1 MARVTE
7 FHPDLRAARFLPPL
21 SFGPRSTAFAQ
32 RVRPRRDAVP
42 DDLVAD
48 DLVVPGPPN
57 APDVPVRVYRPRSL
71 VEPAPAL
78 LWLHGGGMIIG
89 DHLQDQ
95 RANIALVRELG
106 ITVVSVDYR
115 LAPQHPAPAALED
128 AYAALTWL
136 SAAAAELRVDPA
148 RIAVGGNSAG
158 GGLAAG
164 LALMCRDRGTVRPV
178 FQLLT
183 YPMLDDRTVTRTDLD
198 TRNVRGWTPRSNR
211 WAWSAYLGQP
221 AGLDG
226 VSDYAAPARR
236 VDLSGLPPAWI
247 GVGTLDLFHDEDVD
261 YARRLSQAGVPCR
274 LDIVPGAFHGFDAIM
289 PGTPISQQFRGL
301 QVAALRQA
309 LFPSPTDVADRP
321 NAAE

>member
-1 MARVTE
+1 VTE
-7 FHPDLRAARFLPPL
+7 FHPDLRAGRFLPPL

-32 RVRPRRDAVP
+32 RVRPRRDVVP
-42 DDLVAD
+42 EDLIAD

-57 APDVPVRVYRPRSL
+57 APGVPVRVYRPRSL
-71 VEPAPAL
+71 TEPAPAL

-89 DHLQDQ
+89 DHLQDE

-106 ITVVSVDYR
+106 ITVISVDYR

-128 AYAALTWL
+128 AFAALTWL
-136 SAAAAELRVDPA
+136 VANAHDVRVDPT

-164 LALMCRDRGTVRPV
+164 LTLMCHDRGTVRPA
-178 FQLLT
+178 FQLLV

-247 GVGTLDLFHDEDVD
+247 GVGTLDLFHDEDVA
-261 YARRLSQAGVPCR
+261 YADRLVAAGVPCE
-274 LDIVPGAFHGFDAIM
+274 LSVVPGAFHGFDAV
-289 PGTPISQQFRGL
+289 FRKAGVSRAFHAEWARVLRSAL
-301 QVAALRQA
+301 QLE
-309 LFPSPTDVADRP
+309 PETTG
-321 NAAE
+321 